1 MTSSR
6 DLAKEV
12 EEQGWRLDR
21 SKGSH
26 GVYVKA
32 GCARPIVIPA
42 DRKDLPKYVVSN
54 VRRQIQSG
62 K

>member
-12 EEQGWRLDR
+12 EEDGWRLDR

-26 GVYVKA
+26 RVYVKDA
-32 GCARPIVIPA
+32 QAPHGATDAHSPMC
-42 DRKDLPKYVVSN
+42 
-54 VRRQIQSG
+54 
-62 K
+62 

>member
-6 DLAKEV
+6 DLAKEI
-12 EEQGWRLDR
+12 EEDGWRLDR

-26 GVYVKA
+26 RVFVKDGV
-32 GCARPIVIPA
+32 ARPIVVPA
-42 DRKDLPKYVVSN
+42 GRKDLPKYVVSN
-54 VRRQIQSG
+54 VRKQIQSG

>member
-12 EEQGWRLDR
+12 EKQGWRLDR
-21 SKGSH
+21 TKGSH
-26 GVYVKA
+26 NVYVKNGA
-32 GCARPIVIPA
+32 ARPIVIPA

-54 VRRQIQSG
+54 VRRQIRSG
-62 K
+62 R